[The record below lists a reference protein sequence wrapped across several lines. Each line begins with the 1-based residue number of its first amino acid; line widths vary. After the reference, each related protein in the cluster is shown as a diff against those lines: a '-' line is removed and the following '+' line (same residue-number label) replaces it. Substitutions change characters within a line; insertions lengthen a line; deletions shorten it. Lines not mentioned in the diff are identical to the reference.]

1 MRELSPRADALDRY
15 WWHVGFGFE
24 LLIVLPFLVVAGVL
38 TSPFFVFGWLRRRLS
53 E

>member
-24 LLIVLPFLVVAGVL
+24 LLIVLPFLVVL
-38 TSPFFVFGWLRRRLS
+38 LSPFFVLGWLRRRLS